1 MHKEFEFFGNL
12 GGTAERETYLLRPFW
27 GEAYFFYVLPVD
39 LKLSNY
45 IKMQRRDLCETAA

>member
-45 IKMQRRDLCETAA
+45 IKMQRRDVCETAA